1 MELKLNLQQNTE
13 TEKETRRRVEQAT
26 AKKMKAQYEPKWS
39 EVWNT
44 GYETHT
50 GRFKAGILQSKVSDN
65 DRKKLLEV
73 KKAVENGEI
82 GVGTESLKKFTK
94 AHALRLYKELQEARR
109 EQIIADMIE
118 HKPANYWL
126 IDNALI
132 LGRFIELLAQE
143 ELIALD
149 TETTGVDVHGKD
161 YTVGMSISLDKAD
174 IHAYIPY
181 RHLEKYVAGYNADGK
196 VYATRPVENQL
207 SPEVVFNAVKPHL
220 ENENIKKVLHN
231 AKFDFHM
238 LRKDGIQVKGLLMDT
253 MVAMHVLN
261 ENEPSF
267 ALKNLATK
275 YGSKFGFEDKSSTYE
290 ELFGKGGFEYTPLDI
305 GHIYACKDTHLTLQ
319 FYKWLD
325 SHLKARPELHNIYY
339 NIERET
345 TLVCIEMEKN
355 GFEIDF
361 EYAEKYK
368 KELTQQVQELES
380 QIREGFGDININSNQ
395 QLQEAIFT
403 EWGLA
408 EYAKELGI
416 KEVTTGGGTGF
427 DSKGRAITIP
437 VKKSYPVDASTLKSL
452 TVLEDKVPQ
461 VKHIKTLLEYRE
473 LHKLLSTY
481 IEPLPQKVGTDGRLH
496 GEFKQS
502 GTKTGRFSSSNP
514 NLQNLPY
521 PARGLVVAPAG
532 KIIIGIDYSQ
542 IEPRVL
548 SHISKDKHLQEPY
561 LTGKDLY
568 STLASR
574 VFKVPIE
581 ECGDGSKYR
590 KMMKTGLLAVMY
602 GTSTFTLSQQLNI
615 SVEEAE
621 QFIEDFMDTYP
632 DVKAFIEETHHVAD
646 TKGYTQTLQGRKRRF
661 LGHAPIAKEY
671 HRITAQIEKILGR
684 PFKNIWQEQKIPR
697 ELKMKYWSVAKN
709 YGRVSRQSVNAI
721 IQGTSADIMKMAMIN
736 LYKHLLKK
744 GSDWKL
750 VGTIHDEVLIE
761 IPATATPEEIEELEN
776 IMKSALPISVPYKVD
791 TEVSARWGSGVPK
804 AKWIEAGCGRKV
816 FGEEI

>member
-1 MELKLNLQQNTE
+1 MELKLELRQE
-13 TEKETRRRVEQAT
+13 TDTKETAKRVAEAT
-26 AKKMKAQYEPKWS
+26 AKKKKAQYEPTWS
-39 EVWNT
+39 EVWST
-44 GYETHT
+44 GYTTHT
-50 GRFKAGILQSKVSDN
+50 GRVKDGILQSKINDN
-65 DRKKLLEV
+65 DKKKLLEV
-73 KKAVENGEI
+73 KKAIEI
-82 GVGTESLKKFTK
+82 GELGVGVESLKKFTK
-94 AHALRLYKELQEARR
+94 AHALRLYKELQELRR
-109 EQIIADMIE
+109 EQIIADMIAN
-118 HKPANYWL
+118 KPDNYWL
-126 IDNALI
+126 IDNAVI
-132 LGRFIELLAQE
+132 LARFIELLSKE

-149 TETTGVDVHGKD
+149 TETTGVDIHNKD
-161 YTVGMSISLDKAD
+161 YTVGMSISLDRAD

-181 RHLEKYVAGYNADGK
+181 KHMEKVIVGYEEVKGK
-196 VYATRPVENQL
+196 QEPIYESRLIKNQL
-207 SPEVVFNAVKPHL
+207 DPAMVFNAVRPYL
-220 ENENIKKVLHN
+220 ENPDIKKVLHN

-238 LRKDGIQVKGLLMDT
+238 LRKDGINVQGLLMDT

-261 ENEPSF
+261 ENEVSF

-275 YGSKFGFEDKSSTYE
+275 YGKQFGFEDKSSTYE
-290 ELFGKGGFEYTPLDI
+290 ELFGKGGFEFTPLNI
-305 GHIYACKDTHLTLQ
+305 GHIYACKDTHLTLK
-319 FYKWLD
+319 FHKWLD
-325 SHLKARPELHNIYY
+325 SHLRARPELYNVYY
-339 NIERET
+339 NIEQET

-368 KELTQQVQELES
+368 VELTQQVADLLEKLKE
-380 QIREGFGDININSNQ
+380 QFGDININSNQ
-395 QLQEAIFT
+395 QLAT
-403 EWGLA
+403 ALYDDMGL
-408 EYAKELGI
+408 EDISRERK
-416 KEVTTGGGTGF
+416 
-427 DSKGRAITIP
+427 
-437 VKKSYPVDASTLKSL
+437 VDADTLKIL
-452 TVLEDKVPQ
+452 ATDCEA
-461 VKHIKTLLEYRE
+461 IKTLLEYRE
-473 LHKLLSTY
+473 LNKLLSTY
-481 IEPLPQKVGTDGRLH
+481 IEPLPQKVGADGRLH

-502 GTKTGRFSSSNP
+502 GTATGRFSSSNP

-521 PARGLVVAPAG
+521 PARGLIVAPAG
-532 KIIIGIDYSQ
+532 KLIIGIDYSQ

-602 GTSTFTLSQQLNI
+602 GTSTFTLSKQLNI

-621 QFIEDFMDTYP
+621 KFIADFMDTYP
-632 DVKAFIEETHHVAD
+632 DVKQFIAD
-646 TKGYTQTLQGRKRRF
+646 THDQADTLGYTQTLNGRKRRF
-661 LGHAPIAKEY
+661 LGHKPIATEY
-671 HRITAQIEKILGR
+671 HRITKKIESILGR
-684 PFKNIWQEQKIPR
+684 PFKNIWIENKIPR
-697 ELKMKYWSVAKN
+697 ELKMKYWSVAKQ

-736 LYKHLLKK
+736 LYKHLEQK
-744 GSDWKL
+744 GKEWIIL
-750 VGTIHDEVLIE
+750 GTIHDEVLIE

-816 FGEEI
+816 FGEVE